1 MKRHVNLPYLRAST
15 MSGDHERGGGLRGT
29 VSLQEKKNSVWVA
42 TTAENE
48 GGNSPGTYLI
58 AIPASQR
65 GHTRSESFC
74 PSRYVSRLLKEEYD
88 DMYGLYMSKRTIGCS
103 SDSS

>member
-15 MSGDHERGGGLRGT
+15 MSGDHERDSGLRGT
-29 VSLQEKKNSVWVA
+29 VFSREKKKQCVGCDHSR
-42 TTAENE
+42 NE
-48 GGNSPGTYLI
+48 EGNDHGTYLT

-74 PSRYVSRLLKEEYD
+74 PSRYVSRLLKE
-88 DMYGLYMSKRTIGCS
+88 
-103 SDSS
+103 

>member
-1 MKRHVNLPYLRAST
+1 MNETGELEGLSFP
-15 MSGDHERGGGLRGT
+15 ER
-29 VSLQEKKNSVWVA
+29 KKTVWVA
-42 TTAENE
+42 TLAENE

-65 GHTRSESFC
+65 GHTRNESFC
-74 PSRYVSRLLKEEYD
+74 PSRYVSRLLKEAYD

-103 SDSS
+103 SGSS